1 MYPFCIWNN
10 FKKYIREAIYSIMG
24 LDHAAYHWL
33 VKKVDVR
40 KHYINTLWM
49 NRTIG
54 AKTNIEIACC
64 NCNSMSISFYQSHGL
79 FRFYFIKL
87 VVKGEGVMS

>member
-1 MYPFCIWNN
+1 MLHLHCGSFTIIYCLTSNN
-10 FKKYIREAIYSIMG
+10 VLRQRCELFIYVKVYVSLLYMEQFLKNYIREAIYSIMG

-49 NRTIG
+49 NRS
-54 AKTNIEIACC
+54 KDE
-64 NCNSMSISFYQSHGL
+64 Y
-79 FRFYFIKL
+79 
-87 VVKGEGVMS
+87 

>member
-10 FKKYIREAIYSIMG
+10 FKKYIKEAIYSIMG
-24 LDHAAYHWL
+24 LDHAAYDWL

-49 NRTIG
+49 NRS
-54 AKTNIEIACC
+54 KEE
-64 NCNSMSISFYQSHGL
+64 Y
-79 FRFYFIKL
+79 
-87 VVKGEGVMS
+87 